1 MKGLI
6 LSCRG
11 VLVTDEWTDERMDIG
26 CCRVAEKVVGVSGGS
41 EMGVKDGGVS
51 GVEGSGKVE

>member
-1 MKGLI
+1 MIGFKLKVGCVIRLME
-6 LSCRG
+6 
-11 VLVTDEWTDERMDIG
+11 LV
-26 CCRVAEKVVGVSGGS
+26 EKVVGVSGGS